1 MVKLLSDSHPLN
13 HTWAQTVEGAI
24 HKYPNDHNTSVRS
37 IDILNRSIDQNGN
50 LITEKLITSKFDV
63 NKAMTSVLNKLGLPI
78 KEQQKTMEI
87 STLNLSNKFYL
98 MKTHNI
104 TYFGSIDLYENLL
117 YLPGQGNT
125 TVLKQST
132 EVNMYAQNYNSLWR
146 WVINLGEGILH
157 SSIGTNVS
165 KGRIGLESVI
175 NQLKQDIANSV
186 NDFKN
191 PEEIIAKAV
200 KSAENLFNSLKD
212 TSLQT
217 VENFPKLNQ
226 ETCDQILGVNCE
238 TCKQI
243 DQYITSGKLKI
254 EQLVKEIDELDT
266 DLKLKEA
273 CEMYKEFEKDIRNIM
288 ESTKND
294 IENCKRL
301 GFEKIEKIIKGEEIA
316 E

>member
-37 IDILNRSIDQNGN
+37 IDILNRSIDENGN

-273 CEMYKEFEKDIRNIM
+273 CEMYKEFENDIRNIM

-301 GFEKIEKIIKGEEIA
+301 GFEKIEKIIKGEEMA

>member
-37 IDILNRSIDQNGN
+37 IDILNRSIDENGN

-212 TSLQT
+212 NSLQT
-217 VENFPKLNQ
+217 VESFPKLNQ

-266 DLKLKEA
+266 DLKLREA
-273 CEMYKEFEKDIRNIM
+273 CEMYKEFENDIRNIM

-301 GFEKIEKIIKGEEIA
+301 GFEKIEKIVKGEEIV